1 MSKIAFAT
9 FAEQPTLVP
18 GDQLAADAL
27 EARGYQVEAAVWDA
41 PNLDWKQYAAVVIRS
56 TWDYHLK
63 AKTYKEWVSKLK
75 HWRVKLLNPHDVIL
89 WNMNKTYLRDLVDN
103 EIEIVPT
110 VWLPGGA
117 KADLQ
122 TLLGQKG
129 WAQAVVKPT
138 ISASAYQTWLTSP
151 QSATQDST
159 RLQEMLANSG
169 VLVQQFMPAVQAQ
182 GEWSL
187 MFFDRQ
193 FSHAVLKHPADGD
206 FRVGDNNETLDPPPA
221 TLVEQARAIL
231 DTIELPLA
239 YTRVDGVE
247 VDGKLVLMELELIE
261 PYLFLE
267 KHPAAPERF
276 AEAII
281 KLINV

>member
-27 EARGYQVEAAVWDA
+27 EQRGFEVEAAVWDDSGI
-41 PNLDWKQYAAVVIRS
+41 DWKQYAAVVIRS

-63 AKTYKEWVSKLK
+63 AKAFKEWVSKLK

-103 EIEIVPT
+103 EIEVVPT

-122 TLLGQKG
+122 TLLAQKD

-138 ISASAYQTWLTSP
+138 ISASAYQTWLTNP
-151 QSATQDST
+151 QTAAQDNP
-159 RLQEMLANSG
+159 RLREMLANSG
-169 VLVQQFMPAVQAQ
+169 VLVQQFMSAVQTH

-187 MFFDRQ
+187 MFFNKQ
-193 FSHAVLKHPADGD
+193 FSHSVLKHPDDGD
-206 FRVGDNNETLDPPPA
+206 FRVGDHNETVDLPPA
-221 TLVEQARAIL
+221 ALVEQARAIL

-267 KHPAAPERF
+267 KHPAAPDRF
-276 AEAII
+276 AEAIAGM
-281 KLINV
+281 L